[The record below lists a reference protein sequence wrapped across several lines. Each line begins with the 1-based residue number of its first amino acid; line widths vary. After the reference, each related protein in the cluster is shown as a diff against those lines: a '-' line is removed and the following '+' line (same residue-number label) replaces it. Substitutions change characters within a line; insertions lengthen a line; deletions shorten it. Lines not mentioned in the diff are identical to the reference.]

1 MKSTAGRSYGVLAIE
16 PCHNVPCR
24 SAICYDMTVRQSS
37 YVDANSSPV
46 VWCASCRTML
56 LNPIQVCCMVGRL
69 YNMSCQCQM
78 PWPCYIVYQLYN
90 HVIKSNAGRSYG
102 MPVIPSYDM
111 PVIQSCQCQLPS
123 AGAMV
128 CELVLPRLVPARL
141 GLAQRGLLLLE
152 FVVSHG
158 A

>member
-1 MKSTAGRSYGVLAIE
+1 
-16 PCHNVPCR
+16 
-24 SAICYDMTVRQSS
+24 
-37 YVDANSSPV
+37 
-46 VWCASCRTML
+46 
-56 LNPIQVCCMVGRL
+56 MVGRL

-78 PWPCYIVYQLYN
+78 PWACYIVYQLYN

-128 CELVLPRLVPARL
+128 CQLYNHVTNPNACKSYGMPIVQLCYPNAKYRQQVIWCASCRTTLSTAMPAGHLVFRSYNHAMAMQHAVGR
-141 GLAQRGLLLLE
+141 
-152 FVVSHG
+152 SHG
-158 A
+158 VQAVE